1 MSTGGA
7 SAQVWLIASFDLNT
21 SSCSDSALV
30 VLYCDCYLE
39 LLLSSPSVSVFCYPV
54 SSATSPFYSQSV
66 SYVSRSVALSSHY
79 SEGKRRSQLF
89 PILLS
94 SSANIVRVSRCS
106 LLHSRCHGELLSYFC
121 GALFSCDALSATQ
134 EVVNNLS
141 PKTNQ
146 KPPRHNDIRLTLFKH
161 ILSTRFSGSQSGRGL
176 SSAYLIKTFLQRNQS
191 E

>member
-1 MSTGGA
+1 MTVIWS
-7 SAQVWLIASFDLNT
+7 SYCPRHLSPCSVILCPQPRPRFILSLSRMFHVQLRFPLI
-21 SSCSDSALV
+21 
-30 VLYCDCYLE
+30 
-39 LLLSSPSVSVFCYPV
+39 
-54 SSATSPFYSQSV
+54 
-66 SYVSRSVALSSHY
+66 
-79 SEGKRRSQLF
+79 
-89 PILLS
+89 IL
-94 SSANIVRVSRCS
+94 RVSGVPSCFPFSRHPLRILSES
-106 LLHSRCHGELLSYFC
+106 LAVPCYTAVVMANFFLTYFC

>member
-1 MSTGGA
+1 MT
-7 SAQVWLIASFDLNT
+7 VIW
-21 SSCSDSALV
+21 SS
-30 VLYCDCYLE
+30 YCPRH
-39 LLLSSPSVSVFCYPV
+39 LSPCCYPV

-89 PILLS
+89 PILSS